1 MTRRRLLQFL
11 GLVVGVIVA
20 ALIAWRPSSLVRRIA
35 EALGPRLDASSP
47 TGALSPAELATV
59 VAFGEILVDGGTL
72 PPLERGYL
80 VEHVDDRTRRVP
92 GFLALYR
99 MTAELLDGL
108 AAGASFATL
117 AADERVRL
125 VTEHRLTAAE
135 VATRELLVPFSRRQ
149 LTVRAMAVPDLM
161 VGYYASPAGW
171 AVVGY
176 ETFPGRCGDLTRYTR
191 PEA

>member
-11 GLVVGVIVA
+11 VLVVGVVA
-20 ALIAWRPSSLVRRIA
+20 AALTVWRPSSLMRRIA
-35 EALGPRLDASSP
+35 EALGPRLDSSSP
-47 TGALSPAELATV
+47 TGALSPPELATV

-80 VEHVDDRTRRVP
+80 VEHVDDRTRRIP

-108 AAGASFATL
+108 AGAPFATL

-125 VTEHRLTAAE
+125 MTDHRLTVAE
-135 VATRELLVPFSRRQ
+135 VQTRELLVSFSRQ
-149 LTVRAMAVPDLM
+149 KLTVRALAVPDLM
-161 VGYYASPAGW
+161 LGYYASPAGW